1 MKNLIEELYDRNVV
15 LCNDSK
21 EYQKKL
27 LELWGLAER
36 HDKELSELLG
46 DKGKEIFEKF
56 KDCYSEALNMEQRDR
71 YVSGFM
77 LGGRLVAE
85 ILFRT
90 TDAELQT

>member
-46 DKGKEIFEKF
+46 VRARNFEKSRT
-56 KDCYSEALNMEQRDR
+56 CSSEALNMEQARP
-71 YVSGFM
+71 GIFPAFM
-77 LGGRLVAE
+77 LGR
-85 ILFRT
+85 
-90 TDAELQT
+90 